1 MTPRR
6 LVGRWHENQSQS
18 PTIRSNPSASSKPPA
33 KRAPMK
39 QRKGPIVGSNRSP
52 PGSQH
57 SRKLLHIRGRSDL
70 LTERDISFCA
80 TFRKPLKRRGLHPSP
95 RSIERIQNKICCL

>member
-1 MTPRR
+1 MNLSS
-6 LVGRWHENQSQS
+6 LVSIGVVCINGQ
-18 PTIRSNPSASSKPPA
+18 P
-33 KRAPMK
+33 KRFIEAT
-39 QRKGPIVGSNRSP
+39 REAGADETEEGPIASSNRSP

-57 SRKLLHIRGRSDL
+57 SRKPLHIRGRSDL

-95 RSIERIQNKICCL
+95 RSIERMQNKICCL